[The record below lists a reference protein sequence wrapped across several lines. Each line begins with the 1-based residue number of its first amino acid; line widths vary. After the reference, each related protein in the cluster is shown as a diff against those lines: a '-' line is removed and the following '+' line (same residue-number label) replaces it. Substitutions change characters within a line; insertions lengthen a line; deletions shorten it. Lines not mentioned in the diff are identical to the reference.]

1 MIELE
6 TEKNAAI
13 SAKIPPAEHKNE
25 YSSELYTIGI
35 LTFILMFSVSLIYP
49 VLEEFV
55 MKRFRI
61 ESVAETSLFVSFN
74 LAAYVVFAL
83 IWGSISDR
91 IGKRKV
97 FIVCGFL
104 GNALLMFCL
113 TLAPSLSVLL
123 VLRFIEGSF
132 TIMAF
137 ALLMTSVLDIVKK
150 THYGRGMGI
159 LGMGMALGNGLGA
172 PAGGRIGAENPL
184 YPLYFGAVMLLFGSV
199 IAAFALKER
208 KLEAKPASLRDALQL
223 LKEEKRI
230 FIPYA
235 FSFVER
241 FTVGFFVSVFPIM
254 LAMKYHLGPG
264 SIGIYMMA
272 FLIPF
277 ALLQYPLGAI
287 SDRIGRVI
295 PLMVGSILYGIMVAG
310 VGIVAPPLLTWLMV
324 FGGIVGALMYPPS
337 AALAGDLA
345 SPSRRGTA
353 MGGFNL
359 FGSLGFAISPF
370 MGGLI
375 ADRYGF
381 QASFATAGATVII
394 VALVFLPFLLRMDR
408 GRKALKSFIR
418 GS

>member
-1 MIELE
+1 MTKLE
-6 TEKNAAI
+6 TGKNEAV
-13 SAKIPPAEHKNE
+13 SGETPPAQHKNE
-25 YSSELYTIGI
+25 YSRELYTIGV
-35 LTFILMFSVSLIYP
+35 LTFMLMFSVTLIYP

-55 MKRFRI
+55 MDRFEI
-61 ESVAETSLFVSFN
+61 ESVAETSLFVSIN
-74 LAAYVVFAL
+74 ITAYVVFAL
-83 IWGSISDR
+83 VWGSISDR
-91 IGKRKV
+91 IGKRKM
-97 FIVCGFL
+97 FIVAGFM
-104 GNALLMFCL
+104 GNAFLMFSL
-113 TLAPSLSVLL
+113 TLAPSFPVLL
-123 VLRFIEGSF
+123 ALRFIEGSF

-184 YPLYFGAVMLLFGSV
+184 YPLYFGAIILFFGAV
-199 IAAFALKER
+199 IAAMFLKEK
-208 KLEAKPASLRDALQL
+208 KLEARSASLMDALHL
-223 LKEEKRI
+223 MKEEKRI

-241 FTVGFFVSVFPIM
+241 FTVGFFVSVFSLM
-254 LAMKYHLGPG
+254 LAMKYGLGPG
-264 SIGIYMMA
+264 DIGMYMMA

-287 SDRIGRVI
+287 SDKIGRVI
-295 PLMVGSILYGIMVAG
+295 PLMVGSILYGITVVFVGLVEPPFLAMV
-310 VGIVAPPLLTWLMV
+310 MV

-345 SPSRRGTA
+345 SPSKKGTA

-359 FGSLGFAISPF
+359 FGSLGFAVSPF
-370 MGGLI
+370 IGGLI

-381 QASFATAGATVII
+381 EMSFAVAGLTVIV
-394 VALVFLPFLLRMDR
+394 VALIFMPFLIRI
-408 GRKALKSFIR
+408 GRVKKAA
-418 GS
+418 

>member
-1 MIELE
+1 MIKRE
-6 TEKNAAI
+6 TNKNADN
-13 SAKIPPAEHKNE
+13 SGDSPPDNKNK
-25 YSSELYTIGI
+25 YSGELYIIGI
-35 LTFILMFSVSLIYP
+35 LTFLLMFSVSLIYP

-61 ESVAETSLFVSFN
+61 ESVAQTSLFVSFN
-74 LAAYVVFAL
+74 LAAYVIFAL
-83 IWGSISDR
+83 IWGSVSDR

-97 FIVCGFL
+97 FIVGGFL

-113 TLAPSLSVLL
+113 TLAPSLPVLL

-184 YPLYFGAVMLLFGSV
+184 YPLYFGAAILILGAV
-199 IAAFALKER
+199 IATFALKDK
-208 KLEAKPASLRDALQL
+208 KLESRPASLIDALQL
-223 LKEEKRI
+223 LREEKRI

-241 FTVGFFVSVFPIM
+241 FTVGFFVSVFSIM

-264 SIGIYMMA
+264 SIGMYMMA

-277 ALLQYPLGAI
+277 ALLQYPLGVI

-295 PLMVGSILYGIMVAG
+295 PLMVGSILYGITVAS
-310 VGIVAPPLLTWLMV
+310 VGIVAPPLLTWVMV

-345 SPSRRGTA
+345 SAAKRGTA

-359 FGSLGFAISPF
+359 FGSLGFAISPLI
-370 MGGLI
+370 GGLI

-381 QASFATAGATVII
+381 EASFMVAGVTVIV
-394 VALVFLPFLLRMDR
+394 VALIFMPFLLRMER
-408 GRKALKSFIR
+408 GRRAY
-418 GS
+418 